1 MEGVPKGSLKA
12 PERPIEARSL
22 EFRVLGP
29 LEARVG
35 EHAVPLG
42 GRKQRALLAVL
53 LLHANE
59 VVTTDRLIDELWGAE
74 PPRTAPAALQVHV
87 SQLRNALKAD
97 RERLLTRPGG
107 YMVALEPDQLDL
119 HRFERLVAAGER
131 ALADGDPLSALTN
144 LRPALDLWHGP
155 PLADLADL
163 SFAHLPILR
172 LEELRLAA
180 IETRIEAELAV
191 GHHEALVGELE
202 SLVREHPFRERL
214 RGQLM
219 IAFYRS
225 GRQADALEAYRAGR
239 RVLVDE
245 LGIEP
250 GEKLRQL
257 QAAILRH
264 EPTLHLVP
272 APDRSILVI
281 SDTERDT
288 EFLLEVAAP
297 LSQRPARGLVLARI
311 VPSEAQVD
319 SASALLLERRDRLLE
334 RGLSARAAA
343 FASRGRGQ
351 DVVRLAVRLDA
362 DLLLLEAPATEGTFA
377 ASLAHILERAPC
389 DVGLLVGRPL
399 RPGPVIVPFGGREHD
414 WTAVEIGA
422 WIARAQDRALKF
434 VGAKHRR
441 GKRDASRLLADV
453 SLAVQHALG
462 VAAETSLIG
471 AGAAG
476 LLEVGENAALLV
488 VGLSD
493 RWRQEGLGETRATLA
508 RDCSAPVLFARRG
521 LRPSGL
527 APPEGATRYTWSL
540 GPSRGGR

>member
-1 MEGVPKGSLKA
+1 MEGVAKGSLKA
-12 PERPIEARSL
+12 PRGLVEARSL

-59 VVTTDRLIDELWGAE
+59 IVTTDRLIDELWGAE

-87 SQLRNALKAD
+87 SQLRNALMAD

-107 YMVALEPDQLDL
+107 YLIALEPDQLDL
-119 HRFERLVAAGER
+119 HRFERLTAEGER
-131 ALADGDPLSALTN
+131 RLADGDPVSAVRN
-144 LRPALDLWHGP
+144 LRAALDLWYGP
-155 PLADLADL
+155 PLADLANEA
-163 SFAHLPILR
+163 FAQVPVLR
-172 LEELRLAA
+172 LDELRVAA
-180 IETRIEAELAV
+180 IESRIEAELAL

-225 GRQADALEAYRAGR
+225 GRQADALEAYRVGR

-250 GEKLRQL
+250 GVTLRHL

-264 EPTLHLVP
+264 EPTLHVVP

-281 SDTERDT
+281 SDTERDAD
-288 EFLLEVAAP
+288 FLLEVAAP
-297 LSQRPARGLVLARI
+297 LSQRPARGLVLAGI
-311 VPSEAQVD
+311 VPSEAEVG
-319 SASALLLERRDRLLE
+319 SASALLLERRERLLE
-334 RGLSARAAA
+334 RGLAVRAAA
-343 FASRGRGQ
+343 FASSGQ
-351 DVVRLAVRLDA
+351 AEDVVRLAVRLDA
-362 DLLLLEAPATEGTFA
+362 DLLLLEAPASGGTFPA
-377 ASLAHILERAPC
+377 TLAHILDKAPC
-389 DVGLLVGRPL
+389 DVGLLVSRLL
-399 RPGPVIVPFGGREHD
+399 RRGPVIVPFGGGEHD

-422 WIARAQDRALKF
+422 WIARSQERALKF
-434 VGAKHRR
+434 VGAKRRR

-453 SLAVQHALG
+453 SLAVQYALG
-462 VAAETSLIG
+462 VAAETILIG

-493 RWRQEGLGETRATLA
+493 RWRREGLGEIRATLA
-508 RDCSAPVLFARRG
+508 RDCSAPVLFVRHG

-540 GPSRGGR
+540 GPSR